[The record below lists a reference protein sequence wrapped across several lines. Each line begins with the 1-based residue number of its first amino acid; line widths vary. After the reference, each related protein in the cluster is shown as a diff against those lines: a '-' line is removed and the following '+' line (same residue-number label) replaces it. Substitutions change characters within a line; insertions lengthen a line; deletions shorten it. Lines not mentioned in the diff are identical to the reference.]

1 MLSKVKPMK
10 KTEDICVFSKGSL
23 DSRGKAN
30 IISKYFPQN
39 IVPVDGL
46 VRKRNDRFDDTVYG
60 ERNTHI
66 TNIQATNYPT
76 NVLHFDIEM
85 NEERYHPTQKPQ
97 QLLEYL
103 IKTYTKEGD
112 LVLDNCMGS
121 GSTGVACKTLNRD
134 FIGIELDKNYFNIA
148 EQRISNHRIKNELW

>member
-10 KTEDICVFSKGSL
+10 RTEDICVFSKGSL

-46 VRKRNDRFDDTVYG
+46 VRKRNDRLDDTVYG

-66 TNIQATNYPT
+66 TNI
-76 NVLHFDIEM
+76 
-85 NEERYHPTQKPQ
+85 
-97 QLLEYL
+97 
-103 IKTYTKEGD
+103 
-112 LVLDNCMGS
+112 
-121 GSTGVACKTLNRD
+121 
-134 FIGIELDKNYFNIA
+134 
-148 EQRISNHRIKNELW
+148 